1 MAAAAS
7 RSGAG
12 SGAGRVLEQA
22 VAAAPGNSWR
32 VFPEGGCRAV
42 SGSAEECNR
51 AARVRARCPARR
63 EASGCLL
70 WAAAEESPAP
80 GAAGAGGWEP
90 AAGTGCWRSAEEQRP
105 ANRSSGLLRGWRV
118 EQEEKSFW
126 QVVLE
131 RQRAAERPRQDSGCP
146 AVPAGGWLA
155 WGALAL
161 ASSWLATE
169 QERFHPCVL
178 GNQNPESKQAV
189 AQKNTQVHYP
199 NETVYYQIKAISVR
213 AYRNVCTGLLIN
225 SL

>member
-12 SGAGRVLEQA
+12 SGAGRALERVVA
-22 VAAAPGNSWR
+22 VTPGNSWG

-51 AARVRARCPARR
+51 AARVRARCPAQR
-63 EASGCLL
+63 EVSGCLL

-90 AAGTGCWRSAEEQRP
+90 GAGTGCWRIAEEQRP

-118 EQEEKSFW
+118 EQEEKNFW

-131 RQRAAERPRQDSGCP
+131 RQRVAEWPGQDSGCP

-155 WGALAL
+155 WGVLAL
-161 ASSWLATE
+161 ASLQLSRE
-169 QERFHPCVL
+169 QARFHPCVF
-178 GNQNPESKQAV
+178 GNQNPEKKQAV
-189 AQKNTQVHYP
+189 AQKSTQVHYP
-199 NETVYYQIKAISVR
+199 NETVYYQIKAISIR
-213 AYRNVCTGLLIN
+213 AHRNVYTGLLTN